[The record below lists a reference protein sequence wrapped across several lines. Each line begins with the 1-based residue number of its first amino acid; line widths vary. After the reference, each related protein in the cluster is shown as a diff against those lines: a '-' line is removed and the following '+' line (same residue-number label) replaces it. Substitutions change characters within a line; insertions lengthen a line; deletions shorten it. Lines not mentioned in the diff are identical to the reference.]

1 MRVMKTARIELVT
14 YGPNK
19 LFDITERVIKLASGV
34 DRGFISLQAVGS
46 TGALVVLHRD
56 RNVIEA
62 FERDLWDLVPTL
74 GWRHPGNAYAHLRST
89 LIGTT
94 LVLPVAG
101 DAVPL
106 GGSGVFFLENQPA
119 LNRHRVVIAAVVA
132 RWGRFKWAP
141 APRFP

>member
-1 MRVMKTARIELVT
+1 MRVVRTARIEVVT

-19 LFDITERVIKLASGV
+19 LFDITDRVVELAQGV
-34 DRGFISLQAVGS
+34 ERGFIALQAVGS
-46 TGALVVLHRD
+46 TGALVLLPRD
-56 RNVIEA
+56 RGVVEA

-101 DAVPL
+101 GAVPL
-106 GGSGVFFLENQPA
+106 GRCGVFFLENQPA
-119 LNRHRVVIAAVVA
+119 LNRHRSVVAAVVQA
-132 RWGRFKWAP
+132 
-141 APRFP
+141 

>member
-1 MRVMKTARIELVT
+1 MRVVRVARIELVT

-19 LFDITERVIKLASGV
+19 LFDITERVVELASGV
-34 DRGFISLQAVGS
+34 DEGFISLQAVGS
-46 TGALVVLHRD
+46 TGALVVLPRD
-56 RNVIEA
+56 GRVVEA

-101 DAVPL
+101 GAVPL

-119 LNRHRVVIAAVVA
+119 LNRHRAVVAAVVS
-132 RWGRFKWAP
+132 K
-141 APRFP
+141 

>member
-1 MRVMKTARIELVT
+1 MRVVRVARIELVT

-19 LFDITERVIKLASGV
+19 LFDITERVVELASGV
-34 DRGFISLQAVGS
+34 DEGFVSLQAVGS
-46 TGALVVLHRD
+46 TGALVVLPRD
-56 RNVIEA
+56 RRVVEA

-101 DAVPL
+101 GAVPL

-119 LNRHRVVIAAVVA
+119 LNRHRAVVAAVVSN
-132 RWGRFKWAP
+132 
-141 APRFP
+141 